1 MAIKNYSTESKPL
14 KCKYP
19 NCFQC
24 VYVDCRYSALEY
36 LDIKMQ
42 DEFERDLEVVEP
54 EIAKHRI
61 SQRKYSKTQ
70 KGKDA
75 FIRYSR
81 TEKYKEKQRRYEKS
95 ENGKERKIRYFQTE
109 KGKEKERRK
118 TQKRIASGKNAEYC
132 RNYYYRKKEKENNK
146 KSNLEVEYGIA
157 GI

>member
-1 MAIKNYSTESKPL
+1 MVAKDYSMESKPK

-24 VYVDCRYSALEY
+24 VYADCRYDTLEY
-36 LDIKMQ
+36 MDTKMQ
-42 DEFERDLEVVEP
+42 DEFDKDLEVVEP

-61 SQRKYSKTQ
+61 CQKKYSKSE
-70 KGKDA
+70 KGRA
-75 FIRYSR
+75 TWIRYSR

-95 ENGKERKIRYFQTE
+95 EKGKERRIRYSKTE
-109 KGKEKERRK
+109 KGKAKERKK
-118 TQKRIASGKNAEYC
+118 TQKRIESGKNAEYC

-146 KSNLEVEYGIA
+146 KSNLEVDYGIT

>member
-1 MAIKNYSTESKPL
+1 MAVKDYSPESRPK

-24 VYVDCRYSALEY
+24 DYADCRYNGLEY

-42 DEFERDLEVVEP
+42 DEFDKDLEAVDP
-54 EIAKHRI
+54 EIKKHRMC
-61 SQRKYSKTQ
+61 QKKYSKSE
-70 KGKDA
+70 KGREA
-75 FIRYSR
+75 GIRYLR
-81 TEKYKEKQRRYEKS
+81 TEKYKQKQRRYEKS
-95 ENGKERKIRYFQTE
+95 EKGKERRIRYSKTE
-109 KGKEKERRK
+109 KGKAKERRK
-118 TQKRIASGKNAEYC
+118 MQQRITSGKNAEYC